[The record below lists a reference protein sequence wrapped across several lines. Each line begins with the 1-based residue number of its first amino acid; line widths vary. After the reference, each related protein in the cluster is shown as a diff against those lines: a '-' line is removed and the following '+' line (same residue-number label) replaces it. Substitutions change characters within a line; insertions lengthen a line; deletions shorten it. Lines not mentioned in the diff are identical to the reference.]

1 MVHLKIDMDDE
12 ILNLLRNPPYD
23 FISGQEIS
31 RQLKVTRTAVW
42 KRINHLRKIGYEI
55 EGETHSGYR
64 LIRSPDLLLPSE
76 VKPLLRTKWMG
87 RTLHYFQSIDS
98 TNSKAYQLA
107 MEGAEEGEVVVAESQ
122 SQGKGRLG
130 RQWFSPPFLNLYL
143 SVILRPKIPPHQASM
158 MTLMAAVA
166 TAEAIQHS
174 AGLDPK
180 IKWPNDLLLRE
191 RKVAGLLNE
200 IHSEA
205 DRIHFIILGIGVN
218 INMETKMFPREI
230 RQKATSLRIEK
241 GEMISRKDF
250 IQILLQRLERWYS
263 TLLEEGPS
271 AILEA
276 WRKWAEIKGRWI
288 KVISFGEALLG
299 RAIDIDSDGAL
310 VIETKEGGEKR
321 ILAGDVEYFD
331 NRR

>member
-12 ILNLLRNPPYD
+12 ILNLLRNHPYD

-42 KRINHLRKIGYEI
+42 KRINHLRKMGYEI

-87 RTLHYFQSIDS
+87 RTIHHFQSIDS

-122 SQGKGRLG
+122 TQGKGRLG
-130 RQWFSPPFLNLYL
+130 REWFSPPFLNLYL
-143 SVILRPKIPPHQASM
+143 SVILRPKISPHQASM
-158 MTLMAAVA
+158 VTLMAAVA
-166 TAEAIQHS
+166 TAEAIQQ
-174 AGLDPK
+174 ATGLDPK

-218 INMETKMFPREI
+218 INMEIKMFPKEI
-230 RQKATSLRIEK
+230 RQKATSLRMEK

-250 IQILLQRLERWYS
+250 IQILLQRLERWYL

-276 WRKWAEIKGRWI
+276 WRKWATIKGRWV
-288 KVISFGEALLG
+288 KVISFGETLLG

-310 VIETKEGGEKR
+310 IIEMKEGGQKR